1 MYKNTTLPGDPLS
14 FSSTLDVLPKITKGT
29 VDFIDFDAD
38 GDEDLMFTGTS
49 TTGNLF
55 QVYSNNLGTGSGF
68 TAMSTNLDAIED
80 SNLNFGDF
88 NGDGYTDIFYS
99 GMKTGTGKITRLAQY
114 NPTTKNYGNSTFDYG
129 NLTDAE
135 VAFGDIDADGDL
147 DMVLG
152 GNDVLDA
159 NNKIFRVLLNV
170 RNESAAVGTQASKG
184 ENILAAGGISPIKTL
199 SAFSSTNILN
209 ANTAPKAP
217 TLKSLVSVV
226 ESTKKLL
233 NFTWNAATDDNTPSK
248 GLTYSLRIGTAVDTD
263 NILSAN
269 ADKSGVLKVPNVGNV
284 EGNLSWKIKMLPDG
298 VYYWSVQSVDASFVG
313 SPFSS
318 SQKFTIQNGDL
329 LTVPAQPGAFTAGNA
344 KVCKGSTVTYTVPA
358 VSGATSYRWT
368 YSGKGVSISG
378 TTNSASV
385 TIGTSFLAGT
395 LSVEAMNSYGASPAR
410 SMDLSLGA
418 VPAQPGAFTSSS
430 AVVCQNATKVYTIPT
445 VTDATGYSWSYSG
458 TGGSITGTG
467 LSVSVVYGATAS
479 SGVLSVKAVGSC
491 GTSVSRDVSVSVI
504 PQTKVLTGTIAN
516 GVRHIHQAS
525 KSILLSP
532 TTSTPMTLS
541 AGTVFIAEIVGC
553 PN

>member
-1 MYKNTTLPGDPLS
+1 
-14 FSSTLDVLPKITKGT
+14 
-29 VDFIDFDAD
+29 
-38 GDEDLMFTGTS
+38 
-49 TTGNLF
+49 
-55 QVYSNNLGTGSGF
+55 
-68 TAMSTNLDAIED
+68 
-80 SNLNFGDF
+80 
-88 NGDGYTDIFYS
+88 
-99 GMKTGTGKITRLAQY
+99 
-114 NPTTKNYGNSTFDYG
+114 
-129 NLTDAE
+129 
-135 VAFGDIDADGDL
+135 
-147 DMVLG
+147 
-152 GNDVLDA
+152 
-159 NNKIFRVLLNV
+159 
-170 RNESAAVGTQASKG
+170 
-184 ENILAAGGISPIKTL
+184 
-199 SAFSSTNILN
+199 
-209 ANTAPKAP
+209 
-217 TLKSLVSVV
+217 LKSLVSVV

-248 GLTYSLRIGTAVDTD
+248 GLTYSLRIGTAADTD

-313 SPFSS
+313 SPFSG

-418 VPAQPGAFTSSS
+418 VPAQPGAFTASS
-430 AVVCQNATKVYTIPT
+430 AVVCQNTTKVYTIPT